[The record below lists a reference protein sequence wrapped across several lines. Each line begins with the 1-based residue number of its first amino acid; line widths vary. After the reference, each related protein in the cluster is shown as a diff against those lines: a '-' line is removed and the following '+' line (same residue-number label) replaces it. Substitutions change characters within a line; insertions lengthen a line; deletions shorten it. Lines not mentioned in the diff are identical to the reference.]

1 MWIDVVPKG
10 YLIIEISDYQIV
22 ARNMSYNGN
31 MLTILVLFYFIA
43 KNSER
48 RHRALSTQY
57 NCTDEQSLTLM
68 GTIDASKKMKRAN
81 QDTKD
86 LRDLLN

>member
-1 MWIDVVPKG
+1 
-10 YLIIEISDYQIV
+10 
-22 ARNMSYNGN
+22 MSYNGN
-31 MLTILVLFYFIA
+31 MLTILYLFYFIA

-48 RHRALSTQY
+48 RQQALSSQY

-68 GTIDASKKMKRAN
+68 GTIDASKKIKRAN

-86 LRDLLN
+86 IRDLLN